1 MTMDTPERGAL
12 MLVRF
17 IAAALIGWAVVDLAL
32 YWVVAQHN
40 NTPMEIFPCVLKSIP
55 AVVGFVILLKAKALA
70 QWISNKMDE

>member
-40 NTPMEIFPCVLKSIP
+40 NTPMEIFSCVLKSIP
-55 AVVGFVILLKAKALA
+55 AVIGFVVLLKSKALA